1 MLPAMERIRMAGLGL
16 ALILCG
22 GAACAC
28 SEDGGEHERDDAGP
42 DASDSSK
49 PMAKL
54 AVEVGTPDPSGNLD
68 FVPLE
73 DGGDIAL
80 GTFGQGGTHAVLAV
94 RCLGFGNK
102 AFVDVTLE
110 NLDSGATVST
120 LPSSRPQLL
129 VCREQPKGAC
139 DMLPI
144 YVMTGGLADPSEK
157 DGLRIRVIAD
167 VHSEAGDEASG
178 SREGVLR
185 KDF

>member
-1 MLPAMERIRMAGLGL
+1 MLRAMAVRKMTVLGL
-16 ALILCG
+16 ALAL
-22 GAACAC
+22 ASFACC
-28 SEDGGEHERDDAGP
+28 DDDDGPRERRDGGGSRE
-42 DASDSSK
+42 DSGQGETR
-49 PMAKL
+49 L
-54 AVEVGTPDPSGNLD
+54 EVEIGTPDPSGNLD

-73 DGGDIAL
+73 DGGDISL

-102 AFVDVTLE
+102 AFVNVTLE
-110 NLDSGATVST
+110 NLGSGATVST

-157 DGLRIRVIAD
+157 DGLRIRVTAD
-167 VHSEAGDEASG
+167 VHTEAGDEASG